1 MTNKELLNCI
11 NRDDLNRHFLNQL
24 DELQKKILTH
34 KEITFEDQVMMMGTV
49 AMLNENYHNLSEQG
63 KKKFDEEFDPIFD
76 ENWNKWYE
84 KNQLHLSSPIEEKL
98 LKSLEKAVKK
108 MLEDE
113 EEINENRN

>member
-108 MLEDE
+108 MLEE
-113 EEINENRN
+113 EERTNEARN